1 MIAGFKSLFQTKN
14 SRNRMLY
21 NNIILSFVFKVV
33 GLITSLLIV
42 PVTLNYLDKE
52 QYGIWMTLSSILMWF
67 SYFDIG
73 LGNGMR
79 NYLAQAISEGD
90 YERGR
95 SYFST
100 TLIIISAIAIVLCL
114 ITTILIFVLDLNSVF
129 NTQVLGLTQL
139 RNALLIATIC
149 TLIVFVA
156 KNIGLVFVAL
166 QKYAINDLL
175 IVTGNVIALLTVF
188 ILTKTT
194 ECNFFFV
201 VAAFTIPPV
210 LIFLLAAIPLFRK
223 YKALR
228 PQIKSFDRNF
238 AKQIVTKGLGFF
250 FIQITSCLV
259 IFGGSNLFI
268 TQTDGPEAV
277 TTYNIAYKFFNLLVI
292 GYTIIL
298 SPMWNAYT
306 DAYVKNDLTWIRN
319 NFYRALKTWALTF
332 FAGIFMIVISKLFY
346 RLWVGESIEVPYF
359 LSACVMLYISFFNL
373 NNCATYLVNGLNKIQ
388 IQIITSVVVTA
399 LYISTILLMG
409 NTIKASGIVIC
420 MAVSYAIMSVI
431 HLYQCH
437 LIINRKASGIWN
449 K

>member
-1 MIAGFKSLFQTKN
+1 
-14 SRNRMLY
+14 MLR
-21 NNIILSFVFKVV
+21 NNIILSGVIKVI
-33 GLITSLLIV
+33 GLVTSLLIV

-52 QYGIWMTLSSILMWF
+52 RYGIWMTLSSILMWF

-79 NYLAQAISEGD
+79 NYLAQAISEGN
-90 YERGR
+90 YEKGR
-95 SYFST
+95 AYLST
-100 TLIIISAIAIVLCL
+100 TLMMISAIAILLCS
-114 ITTILIFVLDLNSVF
+114 ITTVLIYALDLNSVF
-129 NTQVLGLTQL
+129 NTQVLDITQL
-139 RNALLIATIC
+139 RNALLIAVVC
-149 TLIVFVA
+149 TLIVFVT
-156 KNIGLVFVAL
+156 KNIGIVYVAL
-166 QKYAINDLL
+166 QRYAINDLL
-175 IVTGNVIALLTVF
+175 IVTGNIIALLTVF

-194 ECNFFFV
+194 ECDFVLV
-201 VAAFTIPPV
+201 VATFTIPPA

-228 PQIKSFDRNF
+228 PRLKSFDRDF
-238 AKQIVTKGLGFF
+238 ANQIITKGLGFF

-268 TQTDGPEAV
+268 TQIDGPEVV
-277 TTYNIAYKFFNLLVI
+277 TTYNIAYKFFNLLAI

-306 DAYVKNDLTWIRN
+306 DAYVKNDFTWIRN
-319 NFYRALKTWALTF
+319 NFYCALKTWTLTF
-332 FAGIFMIVISKLFY
+332 FAGIVMIVISKLFY
-346 RLWVGESIEVPYF
+346 RLWVGESIEVPYY

-388 IQIITSVVVTA
+388 VQIITSIVVTT
-399 LYISTILLMG
+399 LYLTTILFMG
-409 NTIKASGIVIC
+409 NTLKVFGVVIC

-437 LIINRKASGIWN
+437 LIINRKASGIWD